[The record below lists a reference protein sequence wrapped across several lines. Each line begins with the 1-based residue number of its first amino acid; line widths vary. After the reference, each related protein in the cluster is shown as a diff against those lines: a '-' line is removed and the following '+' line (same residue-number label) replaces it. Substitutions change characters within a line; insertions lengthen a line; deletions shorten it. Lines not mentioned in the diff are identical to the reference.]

1 MLQLRDS
8 MPVTEA
14 VNYLYN
20 IDFAEIA
27 NMFAQVK
34 VGDTLPAEFLPVL
47 GGVTGDKWVADVPG
61 PFTLLNSQIEYIG
74 PNDPLYRS
82 CSWFTDIVV
91 VRLAPECQALQG
103 ALVFH
108 LHRCS

>member
-8 MPVTEA
+8 IPVTEA

-20 IDFAEIA
+20 IDFADIET
-27 NMFAQVK
+27 MFANLQV
-34 VGDTLPAEFLPVL
+34 GATLPADFLPIL
-47 GGVTGDKWVADVPG
+47 GGVTGDHWVADIPA
-61 PFTLLNSQIEYIG
+61 PFTLLNSQIEYKG
-74 PNDPLYRS
+74 PNDSLYRS

-91 VRLAPECQALQG
+91 VRLAPVCQALHG